1 MSRIKALPLVV
12 ALLAALTLSAC
23 SQDAPAPTPPGE
35 NTVVIDVRTPAEYA
49 EGHLEGAVLLDL
61 TGGDFEA
68 ALPGLDP
75 DVEYL
80 LYCRSGNRAGQAK
93 ALMADA
99 GFSDV
104 SNLGS
109 LAEAASATGL
119 PVTR

>member
-1 MSRIKALPLVV
+1 MSRIKALPLIV
-12 ALLAALTLSAC
+12 AVLAALTLAGC
-23 SQDAPAPTPPGE
+23 SQAEPAPTPPGE
-35 NTVVIDVRTPAEYA
+35 NTVVIDVRTPEEYA

-68 ALPGLDP
+68 ALPDLDP
-75 DVEYL
+75 KLEYL
-80 LYCRSGNRAGQAK
+80 LYCRSGNRAGQAL
-93 ALMADA
+93 ALMTDA
-99 GFSDV
+99 GFSNV